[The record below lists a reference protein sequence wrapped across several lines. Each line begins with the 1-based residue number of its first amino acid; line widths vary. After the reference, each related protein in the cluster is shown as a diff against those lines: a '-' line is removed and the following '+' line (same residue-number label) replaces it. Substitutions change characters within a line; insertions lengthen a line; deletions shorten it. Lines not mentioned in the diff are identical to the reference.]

1 MGIYDCDCINNLEY
15 ERSKRREKLF
25 HITPQKQ
32 DGCILTEFGDCSYN
46 ETGCSDCA
54 IKEKIRTAL
63 SAKESIDELKLKPCP
78 FCGEKARV
86 KESYGYYVQCDNGKC
101 AVSPATNVYV
111 IKDRAIM
118 AWNQRAFIAELY
130 WLLNNINDSSIND
143 INRNNA
149 ISKGENNE

>member
-32 DGCILTEFGDCSYN
+32 GGCILTEFGDCSYN
-46 ETGCSDCA
+46 ETGCSGCM

-63 SAKESIDELKLKPCP
+63 SAKESTANKLKPCP
-78 FCGEKARV
+78 FCGEKARL

-101 AVSPATNVYV
+101 TVSPATNVYV

-149 ISKGENNE
+149 VSKGENNG